1 MINLFI
7 DEVYI
12 DVIAGHGGN
21 GCMAFRREKYIEMG
35 GPYGGNGGKGADII
49 FKADEG
55 LNTLIDLKYKKL
67 IKAQRGENGLGKG
80 QMGKSA
86 DDTIIKVPV
95 GTIVTDTSTNEI
107 IADLTENGEE
117 AIVALGGRGGRGNIA
132 LATRTNSC
140 PSYAENGEEGE
151 SKHLKVELKLLAD
164 VGLVGMPS
172 VGKSTIIS
180 VISAAKPKIASY
192 HFTTLSPNLGVVKS
206 GNNSFVVADLPG
218 LIEGASKGEGLG
230 DQFLKHISRTRII
243 AHVIDISGFEGRDPY
258 DDFIKINKEL
268 EQYDKSLLEKPM
280 IVIANKIDIDYN
292 NNLDKFIKKVNI
304 PVYPI
309 SAGSNKGLDKVVSVL
324 SDMLSKLPKES
335 IEKKETL
342 EGHILYKF
350 KKEEPFKIQKLDNHK
365 FRITG
370 EKVERILKMTKF
382 QTEESVLRFENKLK
396 KLGIDDALIK
406 MGCEE
411 GDTIYILDYEFD
423 FKI

>member
-1 MINLFI
+1 MFI

-12 DVIAGHGGN
+12 DVIAGNGGN

-67 IKAQRGENGLGKG
+67 IKGDKGENGLGKG

-86 DDTIIKVPV
+86 DDTIIRVPV
-95 GTIVTDTSTNEI
+95 GTIVTDTETNEI
-107 IADLTENGEE
+107 IADLTENNEE

-151 SKHLKVELKLLAD
+151 RKHLKVELKLLAD

-180 VISAAKPKIASY
+180 VISAAKPKIAAY
-192 HFTTLSPNLGVVKS
+192 HFTTLSPNLGVVKTK
-206 GNNSFVVADLPG
+206 NNSFVVADLPG

-230 DQFLKHISRTRII
+230 DQFLKHISRTRVI
-243 AHVIDISGFEGRDPY
+243 AHVVDISGYEGRDPY
-258 DDFIKINKEL
+258 DDFVKINKEL
-268 EQYDKSLLEKPM
+268 EEYDKSLLDRPM
-280 IVIANKIDIDYN
+280 IVIANKIDIDFN
-292 NNLDKFIKKVNI
+292 NNLEEFSKKVKL
-304 PVYPI
+304 PI
-309 SAGSNKGLDKVVSVL
+309 FSVSASSNKGLDKVVDAL
-324 SDMLSKLPKES
+324 GDMLAKLPKEQ
-335 IEKKETL
+335 INKEEKL

-350 KKEEPFKIQKLDNHK
+350 KKEEPFKIEKIGEHK
-365 FRITG
+365 FRIKG

-382 QTEESVLRFENKLK
+382 QTEESVLRFENKLRH
-396 KLGIDDALIK
+396 LGIDDALMK

>member
-1 MINLFI
+1 MFI

-21 GCMAFRREKYIEMG
+21 GCMAFKREKYIEMG

-67 IKAQRGENGLGKG
+67 IKGDRGENGLGKG

-86 DDTIIKVPV
+86 DDTIIRVPV
-95 GTIVTDTSTNEI
+95 GTIVTDTATNEV
-107 IADLTENGEE
+107 IADLTENNEE

-180 VISAAKPKIASY
+180 VISAAKPKIAAY
-192 HFTTLSPNLGVVKS
+192 HFTTLSPNLGVVKAN
-206 GNNSFVVADLPG
+206 NNSFVVADLPG
-218 LIEGASKGEGLG
+218 LIEGASNGEGLG
-230 DQFLKHISRTRII
+230 DQFLRHISRTRVI
-243 AHVIDISGFEGRDPY
+243 AHVVDISGYEGRDPY
-258 DDFIKINKEL
+258 DDFVKINKEL
-268 EQYDKSLLEKPM
+268 AEYDKTLLDRPM
-280 IVIANKIDIDYN
+280 IVLANKVDIDFN
-292 NNLDKFIKKVNI
+292 NNLEKFMKKVNI

-309 SAGSNKGLDKVVSVL
+309 SASTNKGLDKVVNVL
-324 SDMLSKLPKES
+324 ADMLEHLPKEN
-335 IEKKETL
+335 IKKDENL

-350 KKEEPFKIQKLDNHK
+350 KKEEPFKIQKLSDHK
-365 FRITG
+365 YRISG

-382 QTEESVLRFENKLK
+382 QTEESVLRFENKLRH
-396 KLGIDDALIK
+396 LGIDEALIK

>member
-1 MINLFI
+1 MFI

-12 DVIAGHGGN
+12 DVIAGNGGN

-67 IKAQRGENGLGKG
+67 IKGDKGENGLGKG

-86 DDTIIKVPV
+86 DDTIIRVPV
-95 GTIVTDTSTNEI
+95 GTIVSDTETNEI
-107 IADLTENGEE
+107 IADLTENNEE

-151 SKHLKVELKLLAD
+151 RKHLKVELKLLAD

-180 VISAAKPKIASY
+180 VISAAKPKIAAY
-192 HFTTLSPNLGVVKS
+192 HFTTLSPNLGVVKTK
-206 GNNSFVVADLPG
+206 NNSFVVADLPG

-230 DQFLKHISRTRII
+230 DQFLKHISRTRVI
-243 AHVIDISGFEGRDPY
+243 AHVVDISGYEGRDPY
-258 DDFIKINKEL
+258 DDFVKINKEL
-268 EQYDKSLLEKPM
+268 EEYDKSLLDRPM
-280 IVIANKIDIDYN
+280 IVIANKIDIDFN
-292 NNLDKFIKKVNI
+292 NNLEEFSKKVKLPI
-304 PVYPI
+304 FPVCA
-309 SAGSNKGLDKVVSVL
+309 SSNKGLDKVVDVL
-324 SDMLSKLPKES
+324 GDMLAKLPKEQ
-335 IEKKETL
+335 INKEEKL

-350 KKEEPFKIQKLDNHK
+350 KKEEPFKIEKIGEHK
-365 FRITG
+365 FRIKG

-382 QTEESVLRFENKLK
+382 QTEESVLRFENKLRH
-396 KLGIDDALIK
+396 LGIDDALMK

>member
-1 MINLFI
+1 MFI

-12 DVIAGHGGN
+12 DVIAGNGGN

-67 IKAQRGENGLGKG
+67 IKGDKGENGLGKG

-86 DDTIIKVPV
+86 DDTIIRVPV
-95 GTIVTDTSTNEI
+95 GTIVTDTETNEI
-107 IADLTENGEE
+107 IADLTENNEE

-151 SKHLKVELKLLAD
+151 RKHLKVELKLLAD

-180 VISAAKPKIASY
+180 VISAAKPKIAAY
-192 HFTTLSPNLGVVKS
+192 HFTTLSPNLGVVKTK
-206 GNNSFVVADLPG
+206 NNSFVVADLPG

-230 DQFLKHISRTRII
+230 DQFLKHISRTRVI
-243 AHVIDISGFEGRDPY
+243 AHVVDISGYEGRDPY
-258 DDFIKINKEL
+258 DDFVKINKEL
-268 EQYDKSLLEKPM
+268 EEYDKSLLDRPM
-280 IVIANKIDIDYN
+280 IVIANKIDIDFN
-292 NNLDKFIKKVNI
+292 NNLEEFSKKVKLPI
-304 PVYPI
+304 FPV
-309 SAGSNKGLDKVVSVL
+309 SASSNKELDKVVDAL
-324 SDMLSKLPKES
+324 GDMLAKLPKEQ
-335 IEKKETL
+335 INKEEKL

-350 KKEEPFKIQKLDNHK
+350 KKEEPFKIEKIGEHK
-365 FRITG
+365 FRIKG

-382 QTEESVLRFENKLK
+382 QTEESVLRFENKLRH
-396 KLGIDDALIK
+396 LGIDDALMK

-423 FKI
+423 FKM

>member
-1 MINLFI
+1 MFI

-12 DVIAGHGGN
+12 DVVAGHGGN

-67 IKAQRGENGLGKG
+67 IKGDRGENGLGKG

-86 DDTIIKVPV
+86 DDMIVRVPV
-95 GTIVTDTSTNEI
+95 GTIVTDTANNEI

-180 VISAAKPKIASY
+180 VISAAKPKIAAY

-218 LIEGASKGEGLG
+218 LIEGASNGEGLG
-230 DQFLKHISRTRII
+230 DQFLRHIARTRVI
-243 AHVIDISGFEGRDPY
+243 AHVVDISGYDGRDPY
-258 DDFIKINKEL
+258 DDFVKINKEL
-268 EQYDKSLLEKPM
+268 EEYDKTLLERPM
-280 IVIANKIDIDYN
+280 IVIANKVDIDFN
-292 NNLDKFIKKVNI
+292 NNLEEFRKKVNL
-304 PVYPI
+304 PVYPV
-309 SAGSNKGLDKVVSVL
+309 SASTNKGLDKVVNVL
-324 SDMLSKLPKES
+324 GNMLSKLPKEN
-335 IEKKETL
+335 IKKDEKL

-350 KKEEPFKIQKLDNHK
+350 KKEEPFKIQKIADHK
-365 FRITG
+365 YRISG

-382 QTEESVLRFENKLK
+382 QTEESVLRFENKLRH
-396 KLGIDDALIK
+396 LGIDEALIK
-406 MGCEE
+406 LGCEE

>member
-1 MINLFI
+1 MNNI
-7 DEVYI
+7 YI
-12 DVIAGHGGN
+12 L
-21 GCMAFRREKYIEMG
+21 
-35 GPYGGNGGKGADII
+35 
-49 FKADEG
+49 
-55 LNTLIDLKYKKL
+55 LNTLIDLKYQKL
-67 IKAQRGENGLGKG
+67 IKGDKGENGLGKG

-86 DDTIIKVPV
+86 DDKIVRVPV
-95 GTIVTDTSTNEI
+95 GTIVTDTETNDI

-151 SKHLKVELKLLAD
+151 KKHLKVELKLLAD

-180 VISAAKPKIASY
+180 VISAAKPKIAAY
-192 HFTTLSPNLGVVKS
+192 HFTTLSPNLGVVKTN
-206 GNNSFVVADLPG
+206 NNSFVVADLPG

-230 DQFLKHISRTRII
+230 DQFLKHISRTRVI
-243 AHVIDISGFEGRDPY
+243 AHVVDISGYEGRDPY
-258 DDFIKINKEL
+258 DDYVKINKEL
-268 EQYDKSLLEKPM
+268 EEYDKSMLNKPM
-280 IVIANKIDIDYN
+280 IVIANKVDIDFN
-292 NNLDKFIKKVNI
+292 NNLEKFIKKVNV
-304 PVYPI
+304 PVYPV
-309 SAGSNKGLDKVVSVL
+309 SASTNKGLDKVINAL
-324 SDMLSKLPKES
+324 ADMLSKLPKES
-335 IEKKETL
+335 INKEEKL

-350 KKEEPFKIQKLDNHK
+350 KKEEPFKIEKIGEHK
-365 FRITG
+365 FRISG

-382 QTEESVLRFENKLK
+382 QTEESVLKFENKLRH
-396 KLGIDDALIK
+396 LGIDEALIK